1 MKKGG
6 EIMPDIMSIGEMLVD
21 FTAVQDTKD
30 GENGKSGDIYYKQN
44 PGGAPA
50 NVAVMASRLG
60 VSSGF
65 IGKLGMDMFGKYLR
79 DTLDAEGVD
88 TTGVILDKDFSTTL
102 AFVGKGGDGERDFVF
117 YRKNGADLN
126 LSFSE
131 VNLKLVDS
139 CKLLHFG
146 ALLLT
151 SEPSKSAVINTVEY
165 AKQQGKI
172 VSYDPNWRE
181 RLWESKEAAVKA
193 MRSVLMYVDVIKV
206 SEAELQIITDCA
218 NLLPAIAKLLNDGV
232 KVVCIT
238 QGAKGCIV
246 ATRHGIERLP
256 TFKVETVDTL
266 GAGDS
271 FFGAFLSRL
280 VLSGKSMD
288 EIEMDDLR
296 EFAMYANACGAL
308 SSTKVGAIP
317 AMPTHGEILAL
328 MEKGRGATEGKV
340 YPQL

>member
-1 MKKGG
+1 
-6 EIMPDIMSIGEMLVD
+6 MPDIMSIGEMLVD
-21 FTAVQDTKD
+21 FTAVQD
-30 GENGKSGDIYYKQN
+30 ENDKSESVCYKQN

-65 IGKLGMDMFGKYLR
+65 IGKMGLDMFGKYLR
-79 DTLDAEGVD
+79 DTLDAEGVE
-88 TTGVILDKDFSTTL
+88 TKGVILDKDFSTTL
-102 AFVGKGGDGERDFVF
+102 AFVRKNSDGERDFVF
-117 YRKNGADLN
+117 YRKNSADLN
-126 LSFSE
+126 LSYSE
-131 VNLKLVDS
+131 VNLKLIDS

-172 VSYDPNWRE
+172 ISYDPNWRE
-181 RLWESKEAAVKA
+181 RLWESKEAAIKA
-193 MRSVLMYVDVIKV
+193 MRSVLMYADVVKV
-206 SEAELQIITDCA
+206 SEAELQIITDSA
-218 NLLPAIAKLLNDGV
+218 NLLPAIAKLLGYGV

-238 QGAKGCIV
+238 QGAKGCII
-246 ATRHGIERLP
+246 ATKHGIERLP

-271 FFGAFLSRL
+271 FLGAFLSRL

-288 EIEMDDLR
+288 EIEMEDLR
-296 EFAMYANACGAL
+296 EFATYANACGAL

-317 AMPTHGEILAL
+317 AMPTHKEILDL
-328 MEKGRGATEGKV
+328 MEKGPV
-340 YPQL
+340 Y

>member
-1 MKKGG
+1 
-6 EIMPDIMSIGEMLVD
+6 MPDIMSIGEMLVD

-79 DTLDAEGVD
+79 DTLDAEEVD

>member
-1 MKKGG
+1 
-6 EIMPDIMSIGEMLVD
+6 MPDIMSIGEMLVD
-21 FTAVQDTKD
+21 FTAVQDVKG
-30 GENGKSGDIYYKQN
+30 GESGRSADIYYKQN

-50 NVAVMASRLG
+50 NVAVMASKLG

-79 DTLDAEGVD
+79 DTLSAEGVD
-88 TTGVILDKDFSTTL
+88 TKGLILDKDFSTTL
-102 AFVGKGGDGERDFVF
+102 AFVGKSSEGERDFVF
-117 YRKNGADLN
+117 YRKNSA
-126 LSFSE
+126 E
-131 VNLKLVDS
+131 VNLKLIDS

-172 VSYDPNWRE
+172 ISYDPNWRE

-280 VLSGKSMD
+280 VISGKSMD

-317 AMPTHGEILAL
+317 AMPTHEEILAL
-328 MEKGRGATEGKV
+328 MEKGKGAPEGKV

>member
-1 MKKGG
+1 
-6 EIMPDIMSIGEMLVD
+6 MPDIMSIGEMLVD
-21 FTAVQDTKD
+21 FTEVQDVKD
-30 GENGKSGDIYYKQN
+30 GESGRSADIYYKQN

-50 NVAVMASRLG
+50 NVAVMASKLG

-79 DTLDAEGVD
+79 DTLSAEGVD
-88 TTGVILDKDFSTTL
+88 TKGLILDKDFSTTL
-102 AFVGKGGDGERDFVF
+102 AFVGKSSEGERDFVF
-117 YRKNGADLN
+117 YRKNSADLN

-131 VNLKLVDS
+131 VNLKLIDS

-172 VSYDPNWRE
+172 ISYDPNWRE

-280 VLSGKSMD
+280 VISGKSMN

-317 AMPTHGEILAL
+317 AMPTHEEILAL
-328 MEKGRGATEGKV
+328 MEKGKGAPEGKV